1 MNYPQGASLA
11 PPSAPPR
18 PPPRSAA
25 WQAGYADVMDL
36 EGQIAEMEEQK
47 RALTEKREACRRAS
61 AGENHFEAAGGH
73 EEDEKEREASI
84 QKTYEVPMMRIFELC
99 RPEWWAF
106 PFGVMLAKFFVS
118 KEGTTLF
125 RAANVAEP
133 PGLDEVLRAE
143 ASRLAAAGLSR
154 DAAVECM
161 MERRYDDIQT
171 NEEFD
176 EIVTRVIAACDAAGC
191 SATRR
196 AGL

>member
-1 MNYPQGASLA
+1 
-11 PPSAPPR
+11 
-18 PPPRSAA
+18 
-25 WQAGYADVMDL
+25 MDL

-106 PFGVMLAKFFVS
+106 PFGVLLEKFFGS
-118 KEGTTLF
+118 EPA
-125 RAANVAEP
+125 RVAP
-133 PGLDEVLRAE
+133 PSLGEVLRTE
-143 ASRLAAAGLSR
+143 AARLAAAGLGF

-161 MERRYDDIQT
+161 MEKDMMTSRTTKNLMR
-171 NEEFD
+171 
-176 EIVTRVIAACDAAGC
+176 
-191 SATRR
+191 
-196 AGL
+196 